1 MKLNREQ
8 IRKLAITATLIL
20 VFGGGAAKVSQ
31 AQDDRNKPA
40 PESPPSD
47 PPSAPAESPRV
58 ESSPSSDSSSSNNSS
73 SSSSTNDSNSGSG
86 GSSSSSGDS
95 SGSDRRSE
103 GRRAKDDSS
112 KHRGAVNGNGN
123 RRERAPVSKLP
134 VAAASENGASNAGRG
149 GDRNRN
155 RDWDGGR
162 HRDRGHDRDRHRHR
176 QDACYQVPAYDD
188 TISYQSGTYSPAGG
202 TPDDSLGAY
211 DRGYENGLF
220 TGANDARRGQT
231 YDPERSHFYDDTPGY
246 QSTMG
251 SRDVYRQAYRDGFL
265 RGYREGFQN
274 WQKYFSGGVFHR

>member
-1 MKLNREQ
+1 
-8 IRKLAITATLIL
+8 
-20 VFGGGAAKVSQ
+20 
-31 AQDDRNKPA
+31 
-40 PESPPSD
+40 
-47 PPSAPAESPRV
+47 
-58 ESSPSSDSSSSNNSS
+58 
-73 SSSSTNDSNSGSG
+73 
-86 GSSSSSGDS
+86 
-95 SGSDRRSE
+95 
-103 GRRAKDDSS
+103 
-112 KHRGAVNGNGN
+112 
-123 RRERAPVSKLP
+123 VSKLP
-134 VAAASENGASNAGRG
+134 VTAASENGASNSGRG

-188 TISYQSGTYSPAGG
+188 TISYQAGTYSSAGSA
-202 TPDDSLGAY
+202 PDDSLGAY

-246 QSTMG
+246 QSIMG